1 MSEERFRVILEEV
14 LEEKLETKLE
24 EKLDAKLEEKLEAKL
39 EEKLDAK
46 LEEKLEAKLE
56 EKLDAKL
63 EEKLDAKLD
72 IKLERTNTRL
82 DSLEGRMD
90 HAESE
95 MHRISLIL
103 ENDVVRPIRLLCE
116 NLYPTSKGWIENEH
130 RLSTLEEDVAVIKTV
145 VKQHSDSIHMLRQA

>member
-63 EEKLDAKLD
+63 EEKLD

-145 VKQHSDSIHMLRQA
+145 VKQHSDSIHMLQQA

>member
-1 MSEERFRVILEEV
+1 MTEERFRAILEEV

-24 EKLDAKLEEKLEAKL
+24 EKLDVKLEEKLEAKL

-56 EKLDAKL
+56 EKL
-63 EEKLDAKLD
+63 EEKLDSKLD

-82 DSLEGRMD
+82 DSLEERMD

-130 RLSTLEEDVAVIKTV
+130 RLSALEEDVAVIKTV
-145 VKQHSDSIHMLRQA
+145 VKQHSDSIHMLQQA

>member
-24 EKLDAKLEEKLEAKL
+24 EKLDAKLEEKLETKL
-39 EEKLDAK
+39 EEKLDSK
-46 LEEKLEAKLE
+46 QDIRFEK
-56 EKLDAKL
+56 
-63 EEKLDAKLD
+63 
-72 IKLERTNTRL
+72 INTRL

-145 VKQHSDSIHMLRQA
+145 VKQHSDSIHMLQQA